1 MVFLEALALYS
12 TSWIVYGLFLGF
24 YAGITIFVAFDC
36 YYIGIGRMDYI
47 VAWNLAKDILCNWKP
62 VRDESDQTD
71 GSSSLCSK
79 FQLSKLVR
87 FPIRFTFAL
96 IFCAVNFALG
106 CYILASKIRDQRK
119 NVSHLVLLILAGNLM
134 LYLLYYIIRKIM
146 RNNLESEFIIKT
158 NRQRLHFFNDR
169 ISIPAFNS
177 GMFFAIL
184 AFVFGIIAIY
194 FYLQRAAH
202 RNLTPAQ
209 SRNLNAEC
217 SFMEFYDNHDMW
229 HFFSAAGVFTAFLAL
244 LTVDDDLLFVP
255 RDNIDVF

>member
-1 MVFLEALALYS
+1 MFLEALALYS

-47 VAWNLAKDILCNWKP
+47 LAWNLAKDILCNWKH
-62 VRDESDQTD
+62 VRDDESDQVD
-71 GSSSLCSK
+71 GSTFTCFK
-79 FQLSKLVR
+79 FPLKSVR
-87 FPIRFTFAL
+87 YPTRFMFAL
-96 IFCAVNFALG
+96 IFCGINFTLW
-106 CYILASKIRDQRK
+106 CYILISKIYDQRK

-146 RNNLESEFIIKT
+146 RNNLESDFVTKT
-158 NRQRLHFFNDR
+158 NRQRLNFFNDK

-177 GMFFAIL
+177 GMFFAFL
-184 AFVFGIIAIY
+184 AFGFGIIAIF
-194 FYLQRAAH
+194 FYQQRSAH

-255 RDNIDVF
+255 RDHIDVF